1 MSDEHSDTNTDRDRD
16 RDVEHPVLSSGPG
29 RSVSRRRL
37 LAAAG
42 SATALAGCLG
52 LGGGDGCGS
61 EEITVE
67 ESDGTTTCV
76 APVESD
82 RPVAEF
88 YGFGRDLTHSASTP
102 DELAVDDATV
112 TFVHRQTGPGTHS
125 LVTINGS
132 ARTTSDG
139 GGRAVVTV
147 RNAAGATW
155 QVQDGPPGTGGGDRD
170 PYTTADGAFGES
182 ESVLWGWND
191 DRTDGGAVGPLE
203 GSYDLEVVHRA
214 EGSVDGQ
221 TEVRSG
227 LDRWLFVDGAT
238 PESPVELATFDDAG
252 DVTVGVSGRG
262 E

>member
-1 MSDEHSDTNTDRDRD
+1 MIGERSESDPDC
-16 RDVEHPVLSSGPG
+16 DVETTVLSSGPG
-29 RSVSRRRL
+29 GPPGKSVSRRRL

-52 LGGGDGCGS
+52 LGGGDGCGAG
-61 EEITVE
+61 EITVE
-67 ESDGTTTCV
+67 GPDGTTTCV

-102 DELAVDDATV
+102 DELAVDNATV
-112 TFVHRQTGPGTHS
+112 TFVHREAGTGTHS
-125 LVTINGS
+125 LVVINGN

-147 RNAAGATW
+147 RNAAGAAW
-155 QVQDGPPGTGGGDRD
+155 QVQDGPPSGSPDTDRYETPSSEIGD
-170 PYTTADGAFGES
+170 S
-182 ESVLWGWND
+182 ETVLWGWND
-191 DRTDGGAVGPLE
+191 DRTDGGAVGPL
-203 GSYDLEVVHRA
+203 GADYDVEVVHRA
-214 EGSVDGQ
+214 EGSVNGQ
-221 TEVRSG
+221 TETRSG
-227 LDRWLFVDGAT
+227 LDRWLFVDGAD

-252 DVTVGVSGRG
+252 DVTVGVSGSD